1 MIGLA
6 QFYNRENNQDCH
18 RRKLPVTTRASHTER
33 ESKEATNLAKV
44 NNLAS
49 LATHA
54 SFS

>member
-6 QFYNRENNQDCH
+6 QFYNRETIKTVTQE
-18 RRKLPVTTRASHTER
+18 KLPVNTRASHT